1 MLTINFLALRKSE
14 LKVERTPYTEVV
26 AVYES
31 LKRKDFDLFM
41 AFYNPVTFLRQAE
54 RFGLICLQVSGFPS
68 LIYADKNLSLCFS

>member
-31 LKRKDFDLFM
+31 LRRKDFDLFM
-41 AFYNPVTFLRQAE
+41 AFYNPVTFFKASGTVWVDL
-54 RFGLICLQVSGFPS
+54 LISEWISFT
-68 LIYADKNLSLCFS
+68 DLC